1 MSVTL
6 DEASLVFPFWNNLTE
21 MQKLLVAKSTKSLS
35 FNAKSNLHGSIN
47 DCLGLI
53 YVKKGTLCMYML
65 SDEGREITLQRLYS
79 GDSCM
84 MSAEDIV
91 DELDFDVLIDAE
103 TSAEIFLL
111 PSSTLKQIIS
121 ENPAVESFAYKS
133 LVETFSSVMLNL
145 QPILFHGFKQ
155 RLAEFLYNE
164 ILFSRD
170 LKIKM
175 THEQIAKHTGSARE
189 VVSRT
194 LGEFKKLGIV
204 SLGRGFVTITDKEKL
219 QRMF

>member
-6 DEASLVFPFWNNLTE
+6 DEVSVAFPFWNSLTE
-21 MQKLLVAKSTKSLS
+21 IQKLLVAKSTKSLS
-35 FNAKSNLHGSIN
+35 FTPKANLHGSAN

-79 GDSCM
+79 GDTCM
-84 MSAEDIV
+84 MSAEDIIA
-91 DELDFDVLIDAE
+91 ELDFDVLIDSE
-103 TSAEIFLL
+103 TYTEVFLL
-111 PSSTLKQIIS
+111 PSSTLKQIIA
-121 ENPAVESFAYKS
+121 ENPAIESFVYKS

-145 QPILFHGFKQ
+145 QPILFQGFKE

-194 LGEFKKLGIV
+194 LGEFKRLGIV
-204 SLGRGFVTITDKEKL
+204 SLGRGFVTVTDKEKL
-219 QRMF
+219 QKMF